1 MKNKVFIITYYWP
14 PYSGPGVQRWLKFI
28 KYFNQ
33 FDIHPYVYT
42 PQISNI
48 NQSDDSL
55 ITDIPKNIDII
66 KKPIFLYDKFLKLFL
81 PKYYANYSKGLIP
94 TKERLTIID
103 KILLFLR
110 GNFFIPDPKLFWA
123 KGSVKILKN
132 HITSNEIDTI
142 ITTGPPH
149 SMHLLGKKLKSLT
162 NVKWLADFRDP
173 WTNIWYNKKFFFTKS
188 TLNKHK
194 YLEKSVLNEADH
206 IIVTSNRLNKEYSK
220 LTNSPISTITNGFDY
235 INNDDSIL
243 DDKFSISHIGSMLS
257 DRNPEILWKVLN
269 NLIKE
274 EKILKNYLKLNLVGN
289 VSFEVKE
296 SIKKYSLESY
306 VEYVGH
312 IPYDQTSKYLKNSQ
326 ILLLIQTN
334 KLESNY
340 IIPAKLF
347 EYLNSNRPIISISN
361 NDDVDNIIKDT
372 NVGSN
377 FKYDQELELYDCIL
391 NYFEKF
397 LNDGISILP
406 KNINKYNRIELTK
419 SISNIIKNL

>member
-1 MKNKVFIITYYWP
+1 M
-14 PYSGPGVQRWLKFI
+14 
-28 KYFNQ
+28 
-33 FDIHPYVYT
+33 YT

-66 KKPIFLYDKFLKLFL
+66 KKPIFSYDKFLKLFL
-81 PKYYANYSKGLIP
+81 PKYYANYSKGIIP

-103 KILLFLR
+103 KILLFFR

-123 KGSVKILKN
+123 KGSVKSLKN
-132 HITSNEIDTI
+132 YITSNEIDTI

-194 YLEKSVLNEADH
+194 NLEKSILTEADH
-206 IIVTSNRLNKEYSK
+206 IIVTSNRLNQDYSK

-269 NLIKE
+269 SLLKK

-296 SIKKYSLESY
+296 SIKKYSLEPY
-306 VEYVGH
+306 VEYIGH
-312 IPYDQTSKYLKNSQ
+312 VAYDQTSKYLKNSQ
-326 ILLLIQTN
+326 VLLLIQTN

-347 EYLNSNRPIISISN
+347 EYLNSMRPIISISN
-361 NDDVDNIIKDT
+361 NDDVDNIIFI
-372 NVGSN
+372 NVFWEN
-377 FKYDQELELYDCIL
+377 A
-391 NYFEKF
+391 N
-397 LNDGISILP
+397 SIL
-406 KNINKYNRIELTK
+406 
-419 SISNIIKNL
+419 

>member
-1 MKNKVFIITYYWP
+1 LKNKVLIITYYWP

-33 FDIHPYVYT
+33 FDIQPYVYT

-123 KGSVKILKN
+123 KGSVKFLKN
-132 HITSNEIDTI
+132 YITSNEIDTI

-173 WTNIWYNKKFFFTKS
+173 WTNIWYNKKFFF
-188 TLNKHK
+188 H
-194 YLEKSVLNEADH
+194 
-206 IIVTSNRLNKEYSK
+206 
-220 LTNSPISTITNGFDY
+220 
-235 INNDDSIL
+235 
-243 DDKFSISHIGSMLS
+243 
-257 DRNPEILWKVLN
+257 
-269 NLIKE
+269 
-274 EKILKNYLKLNLVGN
+274 
-289 VSFEVKE
+289 
-296 SIKKYSLESY
+296 
-306 VEYVGH
+306 
-312 IPYDQTSKYLKNSQ
+312 Q
-326 ILLLIQTN
+326 I
-334 KLESNY
+334 
-340 IIPAKLF
+340 
-347 EYLNSNRPIISISN
+347 
-361 NDDVDNIIKDT
+361 
-372 NVGSN
+372 N
-377 FKYDQELELYDCIL
+377 FK
-391 NYFEKF
+391 
-397 LNDGISILP
+397 
-406 KNINKYNRIELTK
+406 
-419 SISNIIKNL
+419 